1 MEMYKLIKVHIQDKS
16 PIIRLLLWMLL
27 LLVSPITMAQTVMW
41 AMQPKEYDSIEPI
54 GKNLFK
60 VTNNNKIGLINA
72 DGTVVVEPVCDDIIG
87 YYENKALLVS
97 NDDGKGERII
107 GCLTSDGKF
116 HKFSKQ
122 FYTLTG
128 QKFYSKE
135 GLISVS
141 NEKGEKGYVDERGNN
156 ELCFEKKY
164 KTIKP
169 FSEGYA
175 VVQRSNSNCLL
186 IDRKGHE
193 TTFRFQGDVGSSI
206 VWLSSVY
213 EGKLYVQDEDG
224 KFYISNM
231 KVDAGK
237 LSKTKEVKKTFDYL
251 SRLSSLS
258 GYDKRVPYES
268 KEYYGAKGLSPTR
281 SNGLAGYGYYKNN
294 KSILPCQLQSAST
307 FMDEY
312 AVVEHNGKKG
322 ILRYVDGTS
331 FDVKLPSGTIEYSS
345 NKKVKCS
352 FTLTVPSV
360 WVGKIKILL
369 KDDEGQSVNLN
380 NNADNYSF
388 EINPSSEQEKFILI
402 ITGED
407 LKLFEAQLIYKFNKQ
422 KNEYTYPTRK
432 VIKNTEAKDR
442 SKQKNDKPDELCPY
456 CRKKISECPYRT
468 APFRK

>member
-1 MEMYKLIKVHIQDKS
+1 MEMYKLIKVHIQAKS

-27 LLVSPITMAQTVMW
+27 LLVSPITMAQTVVW

-107 GCLTSDGKF
+107 GCLTSDGFF
-116 HKFSKQ
+116 HKFYKQ

-128 QKFYSKE
+128 QKFYSE
-135 GLISVS
+135 GFISVS
-141 NEKGEKGYVDERGNN
+141 NENGEKGYVDERGNN

-169 FSEGYA
+169 FSGGYA
-175 VVQRSNSNCLL
+175 VVERSNSNYLL

-193 TTFRFQGDVGSSI
+193 ITFRFQGGIGSSI
-206 VWLSSVY
+206 VWLSSVC
-213 EGKLYVQDEDG
+213 EGKLYVQDVDG

-231 KVDAGK
+231 KEDAGK

-258 GYDKRVPYES
+258 GSGRKVPYES
-268 KEYYGAKGLSPTR
+268 KEYSGAKGLESTQNK
-281 SNGLAGYGYYKNN
+281 SNGLAGYDKNN
-294 KSILPCQLQSAST
+294 KSILPYQLQSASH
-307 FMDEY
+307 FMDGY

-322 ILRYVDGTS
+322 ILEYVDGTS
-331 FDVKLPSGTIEYSS
+331 FDVKLPSDTIEYSA

-352 FTLTVPSV
+352 FTLTVPTV
-360 WVGKIKILL
+360 WKENIEIQL

-380 NNADNYSF
+380 KNVDNYSF

-407 LKLFEAQLIYKFNKQ
+407 LKLFEAQLIYTFNKQ

-432 VIKNTEAKDR
+432 VIKNTETEEI
-442 SKQKNDKPDELCPY
+442 SKHKKDKPDELCPY
-456 CRKKISECPYRT
+456 CRKKISECPYRG
-468 APFRK
+468 AAHNF

>member
-16 PIIRLLLWMLL
+16 SIIRLFLWMPLL
-27 LLVSPITMAQTVMW
+27 LISPTIMAQTVEW

-107 GCLTSDGKF
+107 GCLTSNGTF

-128 QKFYSKE
+128 QKFYSE

-141 NEKGEKGYVDERGNN
+141 NEKGEKGYVDETGNN

-164 KTIKP
+164 KNIKP
-169 FSEGYA
+169 FSDGYA
-175 VVQRSNSNCLL
+175 VVKGSNSNYLL
-186 IDRKGHE
+186 IDREGYE
-193 TTFRFQGDVGSSI
+193 TTFRFPGGIGSSI

-213 EGKLYVQDEDG
+213 KGKLYVQDEDD
-224 KFYISNM
+224 KFYKSEMN
-231 KVDAGK
+231 VDAGK
-237 LSKTKEVKKTFDYL
+237 LSRTKEYVKKSLDYL

-258 GYDKRVPYES
+258 GCKKSVPYES
-268 KEYYGAKGLSPTR
+268 KEHSGAKGLTPTQ
-281 SNGLAGYGYYKNN
+281 SNGLAGYYKSN
-294 KSILPCQLQSAST
+294 KPILPYQLQFASH
-307 FMDEY
+307 FMDGY
-312 AVVEHNGKKG
+312 AVVGHNGKKG
-322 ILRYVDGTS
+322 ILKYVDGTS
-331 FDVKLPSGTIEYSS
+331 FDVKLPSETIEYSA

-352 FTLTVPSV
+352 FTLTVPTV
-360 WVGKIKILL
+360 WKENIEIQL

-380 NNADNYSF
+380 KNVDNYSF

-407 LKLFEAQLIYKFNKQ
+407 LKLFETQLIYTFNKQ

-432 VIKNTEAKDR
+432 VIKNTETEEI
-442 SKQKNDKPDELCPY
+442 SKHKKDKPDELCPY
-456 CRKKISECPYRT
+456 CRKKISECPYRG
-468 APFRK
+468 AAHNF

>member
-27 LLVSPITMAQTVMW
+27 LLVSPITMAQTVVW

-87 YYENKALLVS
+87 YYDNKALLVS

-107 GCLTSDGKF
+107 GCLTSNGIF

-128 QKFYSKE
+128 QKFYSE

-141 NEKGEKGYVDERGNN
+141 NEKGEKGYVDETGNN

-164 KTIKP
+164 KNIKP

-175 VVQRSNSNCLL
+175 VVRSSNSNYLL
-186 IDRKGHE
+186 IDREGYE
-193 TTFRFQGDVGSSI
+193 TTFRFPGGIGSSI

-213 EGKLYVQDEDG
+213 EGKLYVQDEDD
-224 KFYISNM
+224 KYYISNM

-237 LSKTKEVKKTFDYL
+237 LSRTKDNVKKSLDYL

-258 GYDKRVPYES
+258 GCKKSVPYES
-268 KEYYGAKGLSPTR
+268 KEYSGAKGLEQTQR
-281 SNGLAGYGYYKNN
+281 NGLAGYYKSK
-294 KSILPCQLQSAST
+294 KSILPYQLQSASP
-307 FMDEY
+307 FMDGY

-322 ILRYVDGTS
+322 ILKYVDGTS

-345 NKKVKCS
+345 NKKVRCS

-380 NNADNYSF
+380 KNVDNYSF
-388 EINPSSEQEKFILI
+388 EINPSSAQEEFILN
-402 ITGED
+402 ITGES
-407 LKLFEAQLIYKFNKQ
+407 LQLFETQLTYTFNKQ
-422 KNEYTYPTRK
+422 KNEYTHPSHK
-432 VIKNTEAKDR
+432 IIKNIEAKDR
-442 SKQKNDKPDELCPY
+442 SKHKNDKPDELCPY
-456 CRKKISECPYRT
+456 CRKKISECPYRG
-468 APFRK
+468 AAHNF